1 MSNNIGRINT
11 TSASTAPGASEG
23 PGLEQGFRTFVSA
36 LFGNGNAKALLGV
49 AGMDKSEMSKLGD
62 RLAGAWDS
70 LAGAMS
76 HQSQKDVITKIQ
88 R

>member
-11 TSASTAPGASEG
+11 TSASTTPGASES
-23 PGLEQGFRTFVSA
+23 PGLRQGFRTFVSA

-49 AGMDKSEMSKLGD
+49 AGMDPSKLGE
-62 RLAGAWDS
+62 RLAGAWGS
-70 LAGAMS
+70 LGAAMS
-76 HQSQKDVITKIQ
+76 HPSQKDVISKIQ